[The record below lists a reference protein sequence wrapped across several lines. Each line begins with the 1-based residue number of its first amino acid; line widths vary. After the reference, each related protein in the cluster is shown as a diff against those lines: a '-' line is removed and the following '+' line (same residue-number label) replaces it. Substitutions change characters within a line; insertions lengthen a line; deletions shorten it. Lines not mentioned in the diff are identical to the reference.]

1 MSGAAVALCVA
12 LWFFAGLA
20 FGVFF
25 HTQAVCGGSA
35 GLVALR

>member
-20 FGVFF
+20 FGLFVNS
-25 HTQAVCGGSA
+25 ASVCGGA
-35 GLVALR
+35 PGAVALR